1 MVKYQKQVPE
11 YYMGMYLDGYTPEQI
26 LNAAHRKMY
35 RQAAEKE
42 NQIDAIQIKSVVRV
56 KK

>member
-35 RQAAEKE
+35 R
-42 NQIDAIQIKSVVRV
+42 
-56 KK
+56 